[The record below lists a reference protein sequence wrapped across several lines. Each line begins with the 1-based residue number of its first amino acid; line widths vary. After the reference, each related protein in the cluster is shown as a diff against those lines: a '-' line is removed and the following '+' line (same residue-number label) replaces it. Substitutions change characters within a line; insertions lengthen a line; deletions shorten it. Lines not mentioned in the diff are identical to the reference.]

1 MILGMST
8 YLSASRRAIF
18 SFMMESSLSLMA
30 TRMTLPLHLSD
41 LPFEAGNPRVRLFD
55 RVEGA
60 SQAALPAGER
70 SSFAF

>member
-1 MILGMST
+1 
-8 YLSASRRAIF
+8 
-18 SFMMESSLSLMA
+18 MMESSLSLMA
-30 TRMTLPLHLSD
+30 TRMALPLHLSD
-41 LPFEAGNPRVRLFD
+41 LPFEAGNPRVRLFG